1 MVTKEQ
7 IKSSMEY
14 KWRLSQC
21 KTYLV
26 IWGVMLVFALIGG
39 FGGAMKLNSV
49 QDGLFISLVTAAILS
64 TPLLPMAIYPMVQIA
79 RLMKRAQGCTIHRVM
94 LDRPATSTMYRG
106 AVYYTVEF
114 TQDGERFLRDTKP
127 LWSSAPMA
135 RFQLGEYNNKQIDI
149 LYDRESDQI
158 IVLGK

>member
-26 IWGVMLVFALIGG
+26 IWGVTLVFAIIGG

-49 QDGLFISLVTAAILS
+49 KDGLFISLVTTGILS
-64 TPLLPMAIYPMVQIA
+64 MPLLPMAVYPMIQIG

-135 RFQLGEYNNKQIDI
+135 RFQLDEYNNKQIDI

>member
-1 MVTKEQ
+1 MAAKDR
-7 IKSSMEY
+7 IKNSMEY

-21 KTYLV
+21 KTYLA
-26 IWGVMLVFALIGG
+26 IWGFTLVFAL
-39 FGGAMKLNSV
+39 FGGLYGAVKQNSV
-49 QDGLFISLVTAAILS
+49 NDGLFISLVTAGILS
-64 TPLLPMAIYPMVQIA
+64 MPLLPMAVYPLVQMA
-79 RLMKRAQGCTIHRVM
+79 LLMKRAEKCTIHRVM
-94 LDRPATSTMYRG
+94 LDRPAASTMYRG

>member
-7 IKSSMEY
+7 IKNSMEY

-39 FGGAMKLNSV
+39 IGGAIKLNSV
-49 QDGLFISLVTAAILS
+49 NDGLFISLVTAGFFS
-64 TPLLPMAIYPMVQIA
+64 MPLLPMAVYPLVQMA
-79 RLMKRAQGCTIHRVM
+79 LLMKRAEKSTIHRVM

-135 RFQLGEYNNKQIDI
+135 QFQLEEYNNKPVNI
-149 LYDRESDQI
+149 LYNRETDQVF
-158 IVLGK
+158 VLDK

>member
-7 IKSSMEY
+7 IKNSMEY

-26 IWGVMLVFALIGG
+26 IWGVMLVFALFGG
-39 FGGAMKLNSV
+39 VYGAMKQNSAS
-49 QDGLFISLVTAAILS
+49 DGLFISLVTVGILS
-64 TPLLPMAIYPMVQIA
+64 MPLLPMAVYPIIQIG
-79 RLMKRAQGCTIHRVM
+79 RLMQRAQVCTIHRVM
-94 LDRPATSTMYRG
+94 LDRPATSAMYRG

-135 RFQLGEYNNKQIDI
+135 QFQLDEYNNKQIDI
-149 LYDRESDQI
+149 LYDRECDQ
-158 IVLGK
+158 VFALGK

>member
-39 FGGAMKLNSV
+39 FSGAMKMNSAK
-49 QDGLFISLVTAAILS
+49 DGLFISLVTAGILS
-64 TPLLPMAIYPMVQIA
+64 MPLLPMAVYPMIQIW

-106 AVYYTVEF
+106 AVYYTVDF
-114 TQDGERFLRDTKP
+114 TQDGERLLRDTKP

-135 RFQLGEYNNKQIDI
+135 QFQLDEYNNKQIDI
-149 LYDRESDQI
+149 LYDRECDQVF
-158 IVLGK
+158 VLGK